1 LNTLTDTIAA
11 TFSLGGFATAAIC
24 GLLAGN
30 PAHEVVVRS
39 IIAMV
44 VCNLVGKAS
53 ASCINFAVEEHLAD
67 YTNSRPIPSIDS
79 NDGGDSEVIEV
90 GDDDAS
96 QRPATVGSLGQGS
109 KNNS

>member
-39 IIAMV
+39 IIAMI

-53 ASCINFAVEEHLAD
+53 ASCINYAVEEHLAD
-67 YTNSRPIPSIDS
+67 YTSARPIPSIES
-79 NDGGDSEVIEV
+79 NDDGDLEVIEV
-90 GDDDAS
+90 GDNEPPQRAAS
-96 QRPATVGSLGQGS
+96 VGSLGQGS